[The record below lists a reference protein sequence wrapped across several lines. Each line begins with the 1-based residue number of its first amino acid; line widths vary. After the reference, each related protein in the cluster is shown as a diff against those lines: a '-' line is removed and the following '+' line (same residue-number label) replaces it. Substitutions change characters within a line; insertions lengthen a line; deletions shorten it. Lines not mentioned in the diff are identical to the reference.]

1 MIPESDPMN
10 AQAPPPHYR
19 PEMTEAGL
27 QPAHGV
33 TAINEF
39 GESVDVHVPGEMPLT
54 IRVDGMEVVT
64 LMTLGTE
71 PEALTLGYI
80 RNQKLIEDIEEI
92 RSVKVDWERE
102 LVDVET
108 QSGGGISDWQEK
120 MKRRI
125 VTSGCGQGTIFSCTV
140 DKLYEVQLE
149 RPSLKQSE
157 IYELIGTVGK
167 LNDVYR
173 VSGAVHGCGLCN
185 ATESLMHIEDVG
197 RHNAADAIAGRM
209 WLDGIDGGDKL
220 FYTTGRL
227 TSEIVMKTAFM
238 GIPALLSRSGVT
250 EMGLDLAREIGMTMV
265 ARAKGRHFLVY
276 NGAENVAFD
285 AIPTV
290 RKSPPPTKGMRDLG

>member
-1 MIPESDPMN
+1 MN

-108 QSGGGISDWQEK
+108 RSGGGISDWQEK

-250 EMGLDLAREIGMTMV
+250 EMGLDLAREIGMTMI

>member
-1 MIPESDPMN
+1 MPDNDSMTAE
-10 AQAPPPHYR
+10 APLPPYR
-19 PEMTEAGL
+19 PEMTDAGL

-39 GESVDVHVPGEMPLT
+39 GEPVDVHVPGEMPLT

-64 LMTLGTE
+64 LMTLGTK

-80 RNQKLIEDIEEI
+80 RNQKLIENLSEI
-92 RSVKVDWERE
+92 ASVKVDWERE

-108 QSGGGISDWQEK
+108 HSGAGISDWQEK

-140 DKLYEVQLE
+140 DKLYEVKLP

-157 IYELIGTVGK
+157 IYGLIGKVGQ

-173 VSGAVHGCGLCN
+173 VSGAVHGCGLCTAN
-185 ATESLMHIEDVG
+185 ESLMHIEDVG

-209 WLDGIDGGDKL
+209 WLDGMDGGDKL

-250 EMGLDLAREIGMTMV
+250 EMGLDLAREIGMTMI

-276 NGAENVAFD
+276 NGAENVDFD
-285 AIPTV
+285 AIPAT
-290 RKSPPPTKGMRDLG
+290 RSKPPPTKGMRDLG

>member
-1 MIPESDPMN
+1 MN

>member
-1 MIPESDPMN
+1 MN
-10 AQAPPPHYR
+10 AQAPPPDYR

-108 QSGGGISDWQEK
+108 RSGGGISDWQEK

-250 EMGLDLAREIGMTMV
+250 EMGLDLAREIGMTMI

-285 AIPTV
+285 AIPTA